1 MVAMGSVDSIA
12 DVDCFRLLRSTR
24 VAVFVMVANKKSEG
38 VNCEGRRR
46 IGADLFIRTGR
57 TKDASSAVRDLLDS
71 FPPTQQRH
79 DVVIIFLL
87 FLKMTHSQKSE
98 VAVRDIKDGLSIVA
112 FLIDTNHTTV
122 HAIKIV
128 SCFCLFLEISVPK
141 SLLPIHS

>member
-1 MVAMGSVDSIA
+1 
-12 DVDCFRLLRSTR
+12 
-24 VAVFVMVANKKSEG
+24 

-79 DVVIIFLL
+79 DVVIFLL

-112 FLIDTNHTTV
+112 FLSDTNHTTV

-128 SCFCLFLEISVPK
+128 SSSCLFLEISFPK